1 MALQF
6 QRHQV
11 GLLGSCPLGASNS
24 VFGSTQHVKIRQL
37 PFPVA
42 L

>member
-1 MALQF
+1 MALPF

-24 VFGSTQHVKIRQL
+24 VSGIAQHVKIRQL
-37 PFPVA
+37 PFPIA